1 MCLVL
6 IPLLLYFL
14 CRVELNF
21 GQREPWFKPPPGF
34 EFIEQVPLHQRV
46 RGMMAPAKVND
57 CEVGGNQ
64 LECVTHL
71 LKSKKQN
78 ISGILSERL

>member
-1 MCLVL
+1 MSS
-6 IPLLLYFL
+6 PLYFL

-21 GQREPWFKPPPGF
+21 GQRDPWFKPPPGF

-57 CEVGGNQ
+57 CEVGGNELRCATQ
-64 LECVTHL
+64 VLN
-71 LKSKKQN
+71 SQKQN
-78 ISGILSERL
+78 ISGIFKQKIYL